1 VYYHEAISRSPN
13 FGDAHATKVEAEVA
27 LRLSQTPGEE
37 GKEEGKADLDLMLKQ
52 TVIAA
57 LSSHPDRAD
66 PVDQSL
72 LRKFSS
78 RELTVV
84 ERKPVEITKTNAD
97 VQDVVETM
105 LKKMNHLVIE
115 NADLKKIVSQQG
127 LVQHEQGLDIDHLE
141 KVVGQHSL
149 DIGDLRRD
157 VDELTQELQT
167 IRKTVDRAMELCS
180 GTDEE
185 STKRL
190 LKLKD
195 IDDNLNRADHLEA
208 FLTEWESLGQ
218 GDGTSNRLIPRGR
231 RETRLR
237 TRRKMV

>member
-1 VYYHEAISRSPN
+1 MA
-13 FGDAHATKVEAEVA
+13 AHAAKVEAEVT
-27 LRLSQTPGEE
+27 LRLSHTPGEEE
-37 GKEEGKADLDLMLKQ
+37 GKEEGKADLGLILKQ
-52 TVIAA
+52 TAIAA
-57 LSSHPDRAD
+57 LSSHPDKAD
-66 PVDQSL
+66 PVDEL
-72 LRKFSS
+72 LQRKLSS

-84 ERKPVEITKTNAD
+84 EWKPVENTKTNAEL
-97 VQDVVETM
+97 QDAVERM
-105 LKKMNHLVIE
+105 LKRMDHLEIE
-115 NADLKKIVSQQG
+115 NSDLKKIVTQQG
-127 LVQHEQGLDIDHLE
+127 LVQHEQGLDIDH
-141 KVVGQHSL
+141 
-149 DIGDLRRD
+149 LRRD